1 MGLPGD
7 ESRLLGA
14 AEAYRLLFER
24 VDNMVCT
31 LDLEGRF
38 TSINRAGERLT
49 GYSAD
54 ELIGRL
60 AVELI
65 APEHRDDAVRQF
77 ARRLLG
83 EGEEN
88 VDESMLLCR
97 DGKHVPIQIT
107 STLFSSDGV
116 PAGVLAV
123 LHDLTDRVL
132 AAEALARSQA
142 AVLENE
148 SKFRGSFEAA
158 ASGMAL
164 VAPDGRFLEVNRSLC
179 EIVGYAAE
187 ELLELTFQHITHP
200 DDLEAD
206 LDYVEQMLRGR
217 IRSYQMTKRYFHKR
231 GQVVWVL
238 LSVSLVRTVDGEPL
252 YFVAQIQDI
261 TERVTAEAERDRL
274 RDELG
279 HAQRLEALGRLAG
292 GVAHDFNNMLTA
304 IRGYTEL
311 LLGRLSP
318 GTTEHAEV
326 VQIRRAAEQAAQLPQ
341 HLLAFGRKQ
350 QLQPRRTDVHELIGT
365 TARMLRDLAADGIE
379 VAIEQG
385 AESGDVLV
393 DPSSLGHALVNLVL
407 NARDAMPG
415 GGRIV
420 ISTRLVTLDDAD
432 AAERGVEPGPFLVVA
447 VADNGAGMDEETR
460 RRAFEPFFTT
470 KPAGEGSGLGLAG
483 VYGTVT
489 QSGGFVRLASEPGA
503 GTTLEIHLP
512 SLAVVADDPAVEQP
526 PLVVLA
532 EDEEIVR
539 DLASEI
545 LTRAGFRVVA
555 TEDGVDALEAVRAQR
570 GEVVALVTDV
580 VMPRLGGRALAERA
594 RAVEESL
601 PIVFISG
608 FSDEAVDPR
617 EFGDGAVML
626 QKPFLPDELVD
637 ALRSVAPQGEAADDL
652 TPSAAEPPPL
662 TPREREILS
671 LVADG
676 MTNDMVAA
684 TLSISPETV
693 QSHVRNVMVKL
704 EADSRTE
711 AVATAL
717 RMAIIA

>member
-1 MGLPGD
+1 MSIPHRMGLPGD
-7 ESRLLGA
+7 ESRPHGA

-49 GYSAD
+49 GYAAD

-65 APEHRDDAVRQF
+65 ALEHRDDAVRQF

-83 EGEEN
+83 EGEES

-97 DGKHVPIQIT
+97 DGRHVPIQIT
-107 STLFSSDGV
+107 STLFSFEGV

-123 LHDLTDRVL
+123 VHDLTDRVL
-132 AAEALARSQA
+132 AAEALARSEA
-142 AVLENE
+142 AVVENE
-148 SKFRGSFEAA
+148 SRFRGSFEAA

-179 EIVGYAAE
+179 EIVGYPAE
-187 ELLELTFQHITHP
+187 ELVELTFQDITHP

-206 LDYVEQMLRGR
+206 LDYVRQMLRGD
-217 IRSYQMTKRYFHKR
+217 IRSYQLTKRYFHKR
-231 GQVVWVL
+231 GDTVWVL
-238 LSVSLVRTVDGEPL
+238 ISVSLVRSVTGEPL
-252 YFVAQIQDI
+252 YFVAQIQDV

-326 VQIRRAAEQAAQLPQ
+326 TQIRKAAEQAAELPQ

-350 QLQPRRTDVHELIGT
+350 QLQPRRTDVHDLIGT
-365 TARMLRDLAADGIE
+365 TARMLRDLAADGIDIVVE
-379 VAIEQG
+379 PA
-385 AESGDVLV
+385 AECGDVLV
-393 DPSSLGHALVNLVL
+393 DPSSFGHALVNLAL

-415 GGRIV
+415 GGTLT
-420 ISTRLVTLDDAD
+420 ISTRLVTLDDAT
-432 AAERGVEPGPFLVVA
+432 AAERGVEAGRYLVVA
-447 VADNGAGMDEETR
+447 VADSGIGMDEETR
-460 RRAFEPFFTT
+460 LRAFEPFFTT
-470 KPAGEGSGLGLAG
+470 KAPGEGSGLGLAS

-489 QSGGFVRLASEPGA
+489 QSGGFVRLTSEPGA
-503 GTTLEIHLP
+503 GSTFELHLP
-512 SLAVVADDPAVEQP
+512 SLAGDTVERAADEPTPV
-526 PLVVLA
+526 VVLA

-539 DLASEI
+539 DLATEI

-555 TEDGVDALEAVRAQR
+555 TEDGVDAIEFLRGQR
-570 GEVVALVTDV
+570 GEVAALVTDV
-580 VMPRLGGRALAERA
+580 VMPRLGGRALAEQA
-594 RAVEESL
+594 RAVDGSL

-608 FSDEAVDPR
+608 FNDEAVDAR

-626 QKPFLPDELVD
+626 QKPFLPDELVG
-637 ALRSVAPQGEAADDL
+637 ALRAVAQA
-652 TPSAAEPPPL
+652 TSPSADAPSL

-693 QSHVRNVMVKL
+693 QSHVRNAMGKL

>member
-1 MGLPGD
+1 VSITQHMGPAGD
-7 ESRLLGA
+7 ESRPHGA

-49 GYSAD
+49 GYGAD

-77 ARRLLG
+77 ARRLAG
-83 EGEEN
+83 EGEES
-88 VDESMLLCR
+88 VDESMVLCR
-97 DGKHVPIQIT
+97 DGRHVPIQVT
-107 STLFSSDGV
+107 STLFSSEGV

-123 LHDLTDRVL
+123 VHDLTDRVL

-142 AVLENE
+142 AMLENE
-148 SKFRGSFEAA
+148 SRFRGSFEAA

-179 EIVGYAAE
+179 DIVGYPAD
-187 ELLELTFQHITHP
+187 ELLELTFQDITHP

-206 LDYVEQMLRGR
+206 LEHVQQMLRGDV
-217 IRSYQMTKRYFHKR
+217 RSYQMTKRYLHK
-231 GQVVWVL
+231 GGEIVWGM
-238 LSVSLVRTVDGEPL
+238 LSVSLVRGAAGEPL
-252 YFVAQIQDI
+252 YFVSQIQDV

-318 GTTEHAEV
+318 GTIDHSEV
-326 VQIRRAAEQAAQLPQ
+326 TQIRKAAEQAAQLPQ

-350 QLQPRRTDVHELIGT
+350 QLQPRRTDVHDLIAT
-365 TARMLRDLAADGIE
+365 TARMLGDLAADGIDVVVE
-379 VAIEQG
+379 PA
-385 AESGDVLV
+385 AECGDVLV
-393 DPSSLGHALVNLVL
+393 DPSSFGHALVNLAL

-415 GGRIV
+415 GGTLT
-420 ISTRLVTLDDAD
+420 ISTRLVTLDEASASD
-432 AAERGVEPGPFLVVA
+432 RGVAAGRYLVVS
-447 VADNGAGMDEETR
+447 VADDGIGMDEETR
-460 RRAFEPFFTT
+460 HRAFEPFFTT
-470 KPAGEGSGLGLAG
+470 KAPGEGSGLGLAS

-489 QSGGFVRLASEPGA
+489 QNGGFVRLTSEPGV
-503 GTTLEIHLP
+503 GSTFEIHLP
-512 SLAVVADDPAVEQP
+512 SLAAGADEQAADQG

-539 DLASEI
+539 DLATEI

-555 TEDGVDALEAVRAQR
+555 TEDGVDALEIVKGQR
-570 GEVVALVTDV
+570 GEVAALVTDV
-580 VMPRLGGRALAERA
+580 VMPRLGGRALAEQA
-594 RAVEESL
+594 RAVEGSL

-608 FSDEAVDPR
+608 FNGEAVDAR
-617 EFGDGAVML
+617 EFGSGAVML
-626 QKPFLPDELVD
+626 QKPFLPDELVE
-637 ALRSVAPQGEAADDL
+637 ALRTVAAPGTPTPADA
-652 TPSAAEPPPL
+652 PSL
-662 TPREREILS
+662 TPREREILA

-693 QSHVRNVMVKL
+693 QSHVRNVMGKL

>member
-1 MGLPGD
+1 MGFPGD
-7 ESRLLGA
+7 ESRPHGA

-38 TSINRAGERLT
+38 TSVNRAGERLT
-49 GYSAD
+49 GYRAE

-60 AVELI
+60 AVDLI
-65 APEHRDDAVRQF
+65 APEHRDDAIRQF

-83 EGEEN
+83 EGDET
-88 VDESMLLCR
+88 VDESVLLCR
-97 DGKHVPIQIT
+97 DGQHVPIQIT
-107 STLFSSDGV
+107 STLFSADGV
-116 PAGVLAV
+116 PAGVLGV
-123 LHDLTDRVL
+123 VHDLTDRVL
-132 AAEALARSQA
+132 AAEALARSEA

-148 SKFRGSFEAA
+148 SRFRGSFEAA
-158 ASGMAL
+158 ATGMAL

-179 EIVGYAAE
+179 DIVGYTAE
-187 ELLELTFQHITHP
+187 ELVGLTFQDITHP
-200 DDLEAD
+200 DDLETD
-206 LDYVEQMLRGR
+206 LGHVEQMLRGE
-217 IRSYQMTKRYFHKR
+217 IRSYQMTKRYFDKR
-231 GQVVWVL
+231 GEIVWVL
-238 LSVSLVRTVDGEPL
+238 LSVSLVRSVDGEPL
-252 YFVAQIQDI
+252 YFVSQIQDV
-261 TERVTAEAERDRL
+261 TERVTAETERDRL

-318 GTTEHAEV
+318 GTTEYSEV
-326 VQIRRAAEQAAQLPQ
+326 TQIRRAAEQAAELPQ

-365 TARMLRDLAADGIE
+365 TARMLRDLAAEGIE
-379 VAIEQG
+379 IVLELH
-385 AESGDVLV
+385 AECGDVLV
-393 DPSSLGHALVNLVL
+393 DASSFGHALVNLAL
-407 NARDAMPG
+407 NARDAMPAG
-415 GGRIV
+415 GTLT
-420 ISTRLVTLDDAD
+420 ISTRLVTLDGATAAD
-432 AAERGVEPGPFLVVA
+432 RGVEAGSYLVVA
-447 VADNGAGMDEETR
+447 VADNGIGMDEETR
-460 RRAFEPFFTT
+460 DRAFEPFFTT
-470 KPAGEGSGLGLAG
+470 KAPGEGSGLGLAS

-489 QSGGFVRLASEPGA
+489 QSGGFVRLTSEPGA
-503 GTTLEIHLP
+503 GSTFEIHLP
-512 SLAVVADDPAVEQP
+512 SLAEVVDEPSGGQS

-539 DLASEI
+539 DLATEI

-555 TEDGVDALEAVRAQR
+555 TEDGVDALEVLKGQR
-570 GEVVALVTDV
+570 GEVAALVTDV
-580 VMPRLGGRALAERA
+580 VMPRLGGRALAEQA
-594 RAVEESL
+594 RAVEGSL

-608 FSDEAVDPR
+608 FNDEAVDAR

-626 QKPFLPDELVD
+626 QKPFLPDELVE
-637 ALRSVAPQGEAADDL
+637 ALRAVADPATPTSVDAP
-652 TPSAAEPPPL
+652 SL

-693 QSHVRNVMVKL
+693 QTHVRNVMGKL